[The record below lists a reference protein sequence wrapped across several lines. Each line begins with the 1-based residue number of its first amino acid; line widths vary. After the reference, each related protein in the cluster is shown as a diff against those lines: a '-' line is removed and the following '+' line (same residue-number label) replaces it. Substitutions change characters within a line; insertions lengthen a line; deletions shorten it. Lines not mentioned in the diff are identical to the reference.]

1 MSEAD
6 EKTGLFGRLR
16 RVLVGPPRD
25 LRDRSLFHR
34 ISLVPLLA
42 WIGLGADGLSS
53 SAYGPEEAFRMVGEH
68 HAYLAVGLA
77 VMTATTVFIIAA
89 AYSHIIEHFPQGGGG
104 YVVATALLG
113 PRVGVLSGCA
123 LLVDYVLT
131 IAVSIAS
138 AGAALFSF
146 VDPGWHGM
154 KVPVDVAMI
163 VTLVVLNLRGVRE
176 SVLALAPIFIVFAV
190 THFITIVGGVA
201 AKLPELGTT
210 VQNVSSGF
218 HGGLSTLGL
227 GGMILLFLH
236 AYSMGGGTYTGIE
249 ATSNGMPILREPRV
263 QTGKR
268 TMLYMAIS
276 LAFTAGGLLVLYLLW
291 HVPPYTEGKTTN
303 AVLLQRMTAGIPGG
317 QAFTLLTMLAAGAL
331 LIVGA
336 QAGFVDGPRVLANM
350 AVDSWM
356 PHRFSQLSE
365 RLTTQN
371 GILMMGVASLAVLL
385 YAHGNVHQL
394 VVLYSIN
401 VFMTF
406 SLSMF
411 GMLRRAVQLPRAAK
425 GRVGHLLLFAVGF
438 ALCATILVITTVE
451 KFHEGGWLTLVITG
465 GLVMFCFW
473 IRSHY
478 QTVVAKLRELYA
490 QLEKLPEYAKGT
502 AGALD
507 PKQATAA
514 ILVGGYGGLG
524 IHTLM
529 NIFRAFPGHFKNV
542 IFLSVGVVDSGEF
555 KGEQSVELLRARTEE
570 TLQKYA
576 ALANG
581 LGMPAAWRYAVG
593 PDVVEEAEKLCLGIA
608 HDFPR
613 VTFFAGKVI
622 FQRESWYQPLLHNE
636 TGLALQKRLHWA
648 GHVMVVLPAFQGR
661 IPACKA
667 RLRILPVGLRG
678 RLSVTCIRRG
688 IL

>member
-1 MSEAD
+1 VWLAANRDYNLGFMNQTE

-104 YVVATALLG
+104 YVVATSLLG

-146 VDPGWHGM
+146 VDPAWHGL

-163 VTLVVLNLRGVRE
+163 VALVVLNLRGVRE
-176 SVLALAPIFIVFAV
+176 SVLTLAPIFIVFAI
-190 THFITIVGGVA
+190 THLITIVGGMA
-201 AKLPELGTT
+201 AKLPEFGTT
-210 VQNVSSGF
+210 VQSVSSGF
-218 HGGLSTLGL
+218 GGGVSALGL
-227 GGMILLFLH
+227 GGMTLLFLH
-236 AYSMGGGTYTGIE
+236 AYSMGGGTYTGLE
-249 ATSNGMPILREPRV
+249 AVSNGLPILREPRV
-263 QTGKR
+263 HTGKR

-276 LAFTAGGLLVLYLLW
+276 LAFTAGGLLLLYLLW

-425 GRVGHLLLFAVGF
+425 GRLGHFLLFAVGF

-451 KFHEGGWLTLVITG
+451 KFHEGGWLTLVMTG
-465 GLVMFCFW
+465 GLVAFCFW
-473 IRSHY
+473 IRRHY
-478 QTVVAKLRELYA
+478 QMVIAKLRELYA
-490 QLEKLPEYAKGT
+490 QLEKLPEYAKGS

-542 IFLSVGVVDSGEF
+542 VFLSVGVVDSGEF
-555 KGEQSVELLRARTEE
+555 KGEQSVELLRRRTEE
-570 TLQKYA
+570 TLQKYVE
-576 ALANG
+576 LANG

-593 PDVVEEAEKLCLGIA
+593 TDVVEEAEKLCLGIA
-608 HDFPR
+608 HEFPR

-622 FQRESWYQPLLHNE
+622 FKRESWYQPLLHNE

-648 GHVMVVLPAFQGR
+648 GHVMVVLPAR
-661 IPACKA
+661 V
-667 RLRILPVGLRG
+667 R
-678 RLSVTCIRRG
+678 
-688 IL
+688 